1 MRVKTRAFG
10 LALLILASIWHTAI
24 SEGQIQLTRDGGTN
38 CRIMV
43 GPGASPVEAFASQ
56 ELQGYVMQISGVFLP
71 MVSGSVHPGEK
82 LILVGKDAVDMLGLG
97 IDESRLA
104 QDGFVIKTAGNK
116 IILAGGSPEGTLY
129 SVYAFLEML
138 GCRWLAPGI
147 LGEVIPRR
155 SDITVPSMDHSQR
168 PGFKY
173 RGFTNLIPIPYE
185 GVQWIDWMAKNR
197 MNYIM
202 VPQHNY
208 PDFMEILGGEL
219 EKRGMDIGISFHSS
233 TSVEQIFQFTDSNP
247 EVEVIAFY
255 EPPPEAK
262 EYGNLVFLAQPDQIA
277 ERCYRHS
284 LDDGECQFNREIREG
299 LEDRLGSWNRTHIH
313 EYYMGSYSQNSL
325 PFPILHTIAQD
336 IKYLSELGS
345 LEGVISQCEPG
356 NWGAYG
362 LNYYVFARMAWS
374 SEGELGSIVDDYCEK
389 YYGTAGGPMKRYF
402 AILEDSMAAT
412 EHFRHVDPPQLILK
426 LLNEMSLAEM
436 EAEIQ
441 SARELASDAMTFDR
455 LRKTELSLEHT
466 KLLWNMLNRYSRG
479 IQTQENGENEEAMEH
494 FQQTADL
501 GEQLVAFL
509 FRNIDEGVY
518 LISVDYIFE
527 YLEPLITD
535 ARHRKELIGME

>member
-1 MRVKTRAFG
+1 MRVKTRTFG
-10 LALLILASIWHTAI
+10 LVLLILGSIWQTAS
-24 SEGQIQLTRDGGTN
+24 SEGQIQLTRDGSTN

-43 GPGASPVEAFASQ
+43 SPGASPVEAFASQ

-71 MVSGSVHPGEK
+71 MVRGIVHPREK
-82 LILVGKDAVDMLGLG
+82 LILVGKDAVDLLGLE
-97 IDESRLA
+97 IDESRLVHDA
-104 QDGFVIKTAGNK
+104 FVIKTVGNK
-116 IILAGGSPEGTLY
+116 IILAGGSPGGTLY

-147 LGEVIPRR
+147 LGEVVPPRP
-155 SDITVPSMDHSQR
+155 DIVVPFIDHFQR
-168 PGFKY
+168 PGLRY
-173 RGFTNLIPIPYE
+173 RGFTSLIPIPYE
-185 GVQWIDWMAKNR
+185 GAQWVDWMAKNR
-197 MNYIM
+197 MNYLM

-208 PDFMEILGGEL
+208 ADFMEILGGEL
-219 EKRGMDIGISFHSS
+219 EKRGMDMGVSFHSS
-233 TSVEQIFQFTDSNP
+233 TSAEQIFQFTDSNP

-255 EPPPEAK
+255 EPPPEAE
-262 EYGNLVFLAQPDQIA
+262 EYGNPVFLAQPDQIA

-284 LDDGECQFNREIREG
+284 LDDRECQFNREIRKG
-299 LEDRLGSWNRTHIH
+299 LEDRLKSWDRTHIH

-336 IKYLSELGS
+336 LKYLSKLGG

-402 AILEDSMAAT
+402 AILEDSMAAM
-412 EHFRHVDPPQLILK
+412 EHFRYIEPPQLILK
-426 LLNEMSLAEM
+426 LLNEASLAEM
-436 EAEIQ
+436 EVEIQ
-441 SARELASDAMTFDR
+441 SAKKLASDAMTFDR

-466 KLLWNMLNRYSRG
+466 KLLWNMLNHYSRG
-479 IQTQENGENEEAMEH
+479 IQLQETGENEKAMEH

-518 LISVDYIFE
+518 IIPEDYIFE
-527 YLEPLITD
+527 YLEPLIAD
-535 ARHRKELIGME
+535 ALHRKDLLGME